1 MTKDERYVR
10 SVLISASKTR
20 GMMEYS
26 KGNARLG
33 NASIFLLKNVIN
45 FGGFDH
51 VIKVFRF
58 FSPSLFS
65 LNNLFTV
72 TVT

>member
-20 GMMEYS
+20 GMEFNT
-26 KGNARLG
+26 GNARLG